1 MKPLQLHDELLLT
14 QGAARFVYR
23 HPHNAGL
30 LIKIFRPEYIARK
43 FGAQAPWYKR
53 SRRSGYLIAYQR
65 EWQEQYTAYLADG
78 AHPPYLQNIIG
89 TEPTNLG
96 LGQVVE
102 AVRGRDGAYAPTL
115 RTLIESG
122 RFDAV
127 AQQALVQFFA
137 WLMASP
143 IVISELN
150 TVNLLYRHDDTLG
163 DHFCIIDGVGDP
175 NLIPVKTWS
184 AYLNQRSKRRWIAK
198 LQQRVASLLATPR
211 I

>member
-1 MKPLQLHDELLLT
+1 MTPLQLTDELLLT

-23 HPHNAGL
+23 HPYDADR

-53 SRRSGYLIAYQR
+53 SRRTGYLVAYQR
-65 EWQEQYTAYLADG
+65 EWQEQYAVFIAEG
-78 AHPPYLQNIIG
+78 QHPPYLQNIIG

-96 LGQVVE
+96 LGQIVE
-102 AVRGRDGAYAPTL
+102 AVRGRDGGYAPTL

-122 RFDAV
+122 RFDAT
-127 AQQALVQFFA
+127 AELALQQFFV
-137 WLMASP
+137 WLQASP

-150 TVNLLYRHDDTLG
+150 VFNLLYRYDDTLG

-175 NLIPVKTWS
+175 NLIPVKSWS
-184 AYLNQRSKRRWIAK
+184 DRLNRRGKRRWIAK
-198 LQQRVASLLATPR
+198 LQQRVASLLANQR
-211 I
+211 G